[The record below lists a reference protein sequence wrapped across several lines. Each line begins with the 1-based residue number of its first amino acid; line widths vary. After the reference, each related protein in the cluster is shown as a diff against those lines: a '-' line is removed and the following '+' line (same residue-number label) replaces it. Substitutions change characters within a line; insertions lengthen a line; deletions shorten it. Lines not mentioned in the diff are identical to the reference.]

1 MPQTQLRLKLWLLSA
16 KKTESQ
22 GARSRARSSVKLF
35 TATNCSFMHDTYNY
49 SMLKSWIIGTIGCS
63 SLNPSESLSCAT
75 SVGICI
81 LKKCLCI
88 IQSICVTH
96 SPYSLA
102 AVINYNSSWTYC
114 YHVYTLASWQ
124 YFLFVKRLKALVPMW
139 SICLCLSV
147 SLSLM
152 AIHRDCLSSL
162 RLVLDYQLLWKLLFP
177 FQIHFVLP
185 YWDKPPRRWLASL

>member
-1 MPQTQLRLKLWLLSA
+1 MPQTQLRFKLWPLSA

-22 GARSRARSSVKLF
+22 VARSSVKLS

-75 SVGICI
+75 SVGICM
-81 LKKCLCI
+81 LKKCLCMV
-88 IQSICVTH
+88 QSICVTH

-102 AVINYNSSWTYC
+102 PVINYNSSWTYC

-124 YFLFVKRLKALVPMW
+124 YFLFLKKIE
-139 SICLCLSV
+139 SISANVVNLSMSV
-147 SLSLM
+147 CMSKPYGCSQGLSLLLPP
-152 AIHRDCLSSL
+152 ACVRLPTALETSFSISNRVCVSIL
-162 RLVLDYQLLWKLLFP
+162 R
-177 FQIHFVLP
+177 
-185 YWDKPPRRWLASL
+185 